1 MEFGKLKLN
10 SSHLVMLVAAAVLL
24 WALYYYSG
32 QKSLFKSGMA
42 NESVDVEGQQEP
54 ELQGSSDGYNLPSA
68 ADLPAGAQPAAG
80 SYEGSCQNMGSQFG
94 PANPVGGNS
103 GPAHVS
109 GMAGS
114 HAAQPEQQNPAHLLP
129 KDANSAW
136 SKLNPSGNGDASNV
150 NLLKAGYHIGRD
162 TVLGTLRNANLQV
175 RSEPANP
182 QSTVGPWNNTTI
194 GPDNNRRPL
203 EIGCGPY

>member
-10 SSHLVMLVAAAVLL
+10 STHLVMLVAAAVLAY
-24 WALYYYSG
+24 ALYNYSS
-32 QKSLFKSGMA
+32 QKGLSLSGMA
-42 NESVDVEGQQEP
+42 DGSHTEKSNENKAEGSYSDC
-54 ELQGSSDGYNLPSA
+54 QGMGANFSA
-68 ADLPAGAQPAAG
+68 ANP
-80 SYEGSCQNMGSQFG
+80 EGS
-94 PANPVGGNS
+94 NS
-103 GPAHVS
+103 GPAEVS
-109 GMAGS
+109 NMPGTTS
-114 HAAQPEQQNPAHLLP
+114 EQPKQQDPSHLLP
-129 KDANSAW
+129 SDSNSEW
-136 SKLNPSGNGDASNV
+136 SSLNPSGNGNASNV

-203 EIGCGPY
+203 EIGCGPM